1 MKKSVLSALMV
12 CSITLTSVALPSAA
26 FADEYDTKIQQQD
39 QKINALTSQM
49 SDAEAKVAAIE
60 NDMVETAKQI
70 DTLTAKKNKLSSEVS
85 KLYSE
90 ISDLNVRIQKREVQM
105 TKQARDV
112 QVNGQS
118 DSIIDAVL
126 DADSVADA
134 IGRVQA
140 VSTMM
145 SANNELLEQ
154 QKEDKATVEK
164 KTKNVEKQIAEL
176 EAATKELNDKT
187 ESLKTLKIQQEV
199 AKNDLEAQRSE
210 EQGKKDSFI
219 KQKKEA
225 EKRLAEEQARQRA
238 AAKKAEEQAAAQA
251 QAAAQKAAAEQAK
264 ATKAANEAAASA
276 AEEKAATPVVESSAT
291 TESTTTQETTTSST
305 ETESV
310 VTTPVAAAPEKEKEV
325 PVTNPTTPEKGN
337 EAKPGN
343 GGVTSGKQAAINAAL
358 ADVGNSY
365 ATGWNQPG
373 ECLVSVRRWLAAG
386 GINFG
391 YGGPNSGYVASGAT
405 QVSWSNVQP
414 GDVVQYESAY
424 SPDSWIGGV
433 HTVLVTGVSGG
444 SVQIVEANNPGG
456 SGYVSSNSNWSPAPP
471 AGFRAVVWRFPG

>member
-210 EQGKKDSFI
+210 EQGKKDGFI

-251 QAAAQKAAAEQAK
+251 QAAAQKAAAEQAQ

-276 AEEKAATPVVESSAT
+276 AEEKAATPAVESSTT

-310 VTTPVAAAPEKEKEV
+310 VTTPVAAA
-325 PVTNPTTPEKGN
+325 PEKGN

>member
-1 MKKSVLSALMV
+1 MV

-210 EQGKKDSFI
+210 EQGKKDGFI

-264 ATKAANEAAASA
+264 ATKAANE
-276 AEEKAATPVVESSAT
+276 
-291 TESTTTQETTTSST
+291 
-305 ETESV
+305 
-310 VTTPVAAAPEKEKEV
+310 AAAPEKEKEV

>member
-176 EAATKELNDKT
+176 EAATNELNDKT

-210 EQGKKDSFI
+210 EQGKKDGFI

-251 QAAAQKAAAEQAK
+251 QAAAQKAAAEQVQ

-276 AEEKAATPVVESSAT
+276 AEEKAATPVVESSTT
-291 TESTTTQETTTSST
+291 TESTTTQETTNTST

-310 VTTPVAAAPEKEKEV
+310 VTTHAAPPEKEKEV
-325 PVTNPTTPEKGN
+325 KVS
-337 EAKPGN
+337 N
-343 GGVTSGKQAAINAAL
+343 GISLSSG
-358 ADVGNSY
+358 
-365 ATGWNQPG
+365 
-373 ECLVSVRRWLAAG
+373 LVAG
-386 GINFG
+386 GSI
-391 YGGPNSGYVASGAT
+391 
-405 QVSWSNVQP
+405 
-414 GDVVQYESAY
+414 
-424 SPDSWIGGV
+424 IGLIGII
-433 HTVLVTGVSGG
+433 LQVTGVVTPKVPSGFAATN
-444 SVQIVEANNPGG
+444 SMAIALLVVLVVLTALPIVLSKVKNNEQE
-456 SGYVSSNSNWSPAPP
+456 
-471 AGFRAVVWRFPG
+471 

>member
-210 EQGKKDSFI
+210 EQGKKDGFI

-251 QAAAQKAAAEQAK
+251 QAAAQKAA
-264 ATKAANEAAASA
+264 
-276 AEEKAATPVVESSAT
+276 TPVVESSTT

-310 VTTPVAAAPEKEKEV
+310 VTTPAAAPEKEKEV

>member
-1 MKKSVLSALMV
+1 MV

-210 EQGKKDSFI
+210 EQGKKDGFI

-251 QAAAQKAAAEQAK
+251 QAAAQKAA
-264 ATKAANEAAASA
+264 
-276 AEEKAATPVVESSAT
+276 TPVVESSTT

-310 VTTPVAAAPEKEKEV
+310 VTTPAAAPEKEKEV

>member
-164 KTKNVEKQIAEL
+164 KTKNVEKQIA
-176 EAATKELNDKT
+176 
-187 ESLKTLKIQQEV
+187 
-199 AKNDLEAQRSE
+199 DLEAQRSE
-210 EQGKKDSFI
+210 EQGKKDGFI

-251 QAAAQKAAAEQAK
+251 QAAAQKAAAEQAQ

-276 AEEKAATPVVESSAT
+276 AEEKAATPVVESSTT

-310 VTTPVAAAPEKEKEV
+310 VTTPAAAPEKEKEV

>member
-1 MKKSVLSALMV
+1 MV

-118 DSIIDAVL
+118 DSIIDVVL

-210 EQGKKDSFI
+210 EQGKKDGFI

-251 QAAAQKAAAEQAK
+251 QAAAQKAAAEQAQ

-276 AEEKAATPVVESSAT
+276 AEEKAATPVVESSTT

-310 VTTPVAAAPEKEKEV
+310 VTTPVASAPEKEKEV
-325 PVTNPTTPEKGN
+325 PVTNPATPEKGN

>member
-1 MKKSVLSALMV
+1 MV

-210 EQGKKDSFI
+210 EQGKKDGFI

-251 QAAAQKAAAEQAK
+251 QAAAQKAAAEQAQ
-264 ATKAANEAAASA
+264 ATKAANE
-276 AEEKAATPVVESSAT
+276 
-291 TESTTTQETTTSST
+291 
-305 ETESV
+305 
-310 VTTPVAAAPEKEKEV
+310 AAAPEKEKEV

>member
-210 EQGKKDSFI
+210 EQGKKDGFI

-251 QAAAQKAAAEQAK
+251 QAAAQKAAAEQAQ
-264 ATKAANEAAASA
+264 ATKAANE
-276 AEEKAATPVVESSAT
+276 
-291 TESTTTQETTTSST
+291 
-305 ETESV
+305 
-310 VTTPVAAAPEKEKEV
+310 AAAPEKEKEV

>member
-210 EQGKKDSFI
+210 EQGKKDGFI

-238 AAKKAEEQAAAQA
+238 AAKKAEEAKQAAALKEA
-251 QAAAQKAAAEQAK
+251 QEKAAVTEDVQTSTTK
-264 ATKAANEAAASA
+264 TESSSDTSVVETATAGSSSSSSSSSNSSNSSNSSSSNTNNSNNSTVNTGGSGKDHSSSGNMYAVGQCTWYVKNRAPWVGTYWGNGAQWGASA
-276 AEEKAATPVVESSAT
+276 AADGYTVNGTPAAGAVVVFAAGQSVGGEWTADGTYGHVAYVESYDPASNT
-291 TESTTTQETTTSST
+291 ITISQGGMGFPS
-305 ETESV
+305 
-310 VTTPVAAAPEKEKEV
+310 
-325 PVTNPTTPEKGN
+325 PT
-337 EAKPGN
+337 
-343 GGVTSGKQAAINAAL
+343 
-358 ADVGNSY
+358 
-365 ATGWNQPG
+365 
-373 ECLVSVRRWLAAG
+373 
-386 GINFG
+386 
-391 YGGPNSGYVASGAT
+391 GPNTATMNASGYT
-405 QVSWSNVQP
+405 
-414 GDVVQYESAY
+414 Y
-424 SPDSWIGGV
+424 I
-433 HTVLVTGVSGG
+433 H
-444 SVQIVEANNPGG
+444 
-456 SGYVSSNSNWSPAPP
+456 
-471 AGFRAVVWRFPG
+471 R